1 MIQGWGTASYITLAI
16 LAIGFLA
23 VIVAGAL
30 ILYFPVCN
38 EQPIEFFD
46 SLFTSAS
53 AVCVTGLMTITP
65 AAQFTMFGKVILLIL
80 IQVGGLGIL
89 SCAAAVSVVLRREIN
104 LRGRMA
110 LQRSYHVDSTVGIVK
125 VIRRVFV
132 GTFILE
138 GIGAVFY
145 AIRFVPVYGMGKGI
159 GYGIFHSIS
168 AFCNAGIDIL
178 GNSSFTVYQG
188 DALINVTTML
198 LIIVGGL
205 GFTVW
210 FDMIDNTRKVCRHK
224 QPKRWLLTRLSLH
237 TKLVLVMTAILI
249 LVGAGLVLLMEFDNP
264 ATLGSLPFGQRVMA
278 SFFHSVSTRT
288 AGFYTF
294 DMGSMHE
301 ETKLVSS
308 VLMFIGGSPG
318 GTAGGIKTTTLAML
332 ILTCITV
339 IRGGRDTECFGRRIT
354 TPNFRTGFAVFLV
367 SLGAFVAGVLILSM
381 LEPDNI
387 LFINILYEAASAL
400 GTVGLSAD
408 LTPQLTQ
415 ISQSV
420 LIVLMYV
427 GRLGPITLALLFGG
441 KNNVRDRVRELP
453 EEDIMVG

>member
-1 MIQGWGTASYITLAI
+1 MLQERGTGRYNTLAI

-30 ILYFPVCN
+30 ILYFPICN

-138 GIGAVFY
+138 GIGTVFY
-145 AIRFVPVYGMGKGI
+145 AIRFVPVYGMGQGI
-159 GYGIFHSIS
+159 GYGIFHSVS

-178 GNSSFTVYQG
+178 GNSSFTAYQG

-210 FDMIDNTRKVCRHK
+210 FDMMDNARKVCRHK

-332 ILTCITV
+332 ILTCVTV

-367 SLGAFVAGVLILSM
+367 SLGAFVAGVLVLSM